1 MRNTPSNSIGNTN
14 ASIVNGANRL
24 TALTKDQI
32 EQANLVRKLPND
44 FPIARWEGMNTKQ
57 QLQAMKSSGLDQQE
71 QWVLLNATTPLSALS
86 QHNQAKAE
94 VETRSYV
101 ARSLAPLAA
110 QIAQPAA
117 VKTGLQNTKYSNSSS
132 LQITPQQRK
141 LDMLQEEH
149 DTKFLE
155 KAAGRMSP
163 PTKPNNT
170 DKAPTSYKPVE
181 TATPKDSNNEGG
193 KKETWIDKLA
203 SLWDSIVDV
212 FTPEKEDTQ
221 TFTLTTVPPI
231 KTPRMTPTPRLTPK
245 VTPTPTPELSNRQIL
260 ADKGV
265 AFAIGMIGK
274 PYSNSGRYGENGY
287 DCSGL
292 VIDMCKEIGSH
303 LPFEEG
309 IRTSCKYG
317 MSQDFRDNAQYGSV
331 EYDYTQGGT
340 IQQLQRGDTI
350 FYANPDKLKQD
361 VHVAIVT
368 GELIYDSKTKTYL
381 PEVVESSA
389 YAKKVTKDY
398 PAYNIY
404 EDGQYIREHSDQVVT
419 YVIRPNYDWK
429 EQP

>member
-1 MRNTPSNSIGNTN
+1 MRNTPSNSNGNTN

-24 TALTKDQI
+24 TTLTKDQI
-32 EQANLVRKLPND
+32 EQAKLVSKLPND
-44 FPIARWEGMNTKQ
+44 FPVARWESMNTKQ
-57 QLQAMKSSGLDQQE
+57 QLQAMKNSGLNPKE
-71 QWVLLNATTPLSALS
+71 QWSLLNASAPLSALS
-86 QHNQAKAE
+86 QHNQAQTE
-94 VETRSYV
+94 TETRAYV
-101 ARSLAPLAA
+101 ARSLT
-110 QIAQPAA
+110 QIAQSAT

-170 DKAPTSYKPVE
+170 DKSPTTYKPLE
-181 TATPKDSNNEGG
+181 SPPPKNANGDTG

-221 TFTLTTVPPI
+221 TFTLTTLPPT

-245 VTPTPTPELSNRQIL
+245 ATPTPTPTLELSERQIL

-265 AFAIGMIGK
+265 TFAIKMIGK
-274 PYSNSGRYGENGY
+274 PYSNSGRYGEKGY

-292 VIDMCKEIGSH
+292 VVDMCKEIGSS
-303 LPFEEG
+303 LPFDQG

-317 MSQDFRDNAQYGSV
+317 MSQDFRNNPEYGSV
-331 EYDYTQGGT
+331 EYDYTKGGT
-340 IQQLQRGDTI
+340 VQQLQKGDLI

-361 VHVAIVT
+361 VHVAIAT
-368 GELIYDSKTKTYL
+368 GELLYDSKTKTYL
-381 PEVVESSA
+381 PEVIEASA

-404 EDGQYIREHSDQVVT
+404 EDGHYVREHSDQVVT